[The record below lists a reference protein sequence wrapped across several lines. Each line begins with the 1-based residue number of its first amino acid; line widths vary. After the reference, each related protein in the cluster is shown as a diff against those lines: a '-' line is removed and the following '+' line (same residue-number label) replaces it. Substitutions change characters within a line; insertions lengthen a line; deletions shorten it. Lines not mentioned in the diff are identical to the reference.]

1 MMSKDDKLLNFA
13 VIGAGYW
20 GPNLAR
26 VIDQNF
32 NCDLKIVIDKSKKNL
47 ENLTKNFKHF
57 RVSTNISDLDKIK
70 LDCVAIATPP
80 ETHYE
85 IAKSLINKKINILVA
100 KPLCLNI
107 DEAKE
112 LYELSIKN
120 NVEILIDETF
130 IYSNQVK
137 ELKRYVNDK
146 NSFGELTFIDST
158 RVNLGLFQ
166 QNTNV
171 IWDLAPHEIAISSYV
186 LGEYPTKVRA
196 TSINALKIDGVEES
210 YANCEYYFEK
220 TEVLM
225 TSLIS
230 WLSPIKLRRM
240 VFGGTNQTI
249 VYDHLDYEA
258 PLKIFNQRVLTKN
271 IDGVTNYDYSIGSQ
285 FVPHIKINEPLKNEI
300 EQIVLYLKEKNTI
313 FPNNKH
319 AYNSVSVLTS
329 LIESAKNSGSYQE
342 VKLI

>member
-1 MMSKDDKLLNFA
+1 MNKNNEVLNFA

-32 NCDLKIVIDKSKKNL
+32 NCDLKIVIDKSEKNL
-47 ENLTKNFKHF
+47 ENLTKQFSHYK
-57 RVSTNISDLDKIK
+57 VSTDISEIDNFK
-70 LDCVAIATPP
+70 LDCVVIATPP
-80 ETHYE
+80 ETHYA
-85 IAKSLINKKINILVA
+85 IAKSLINKKINLLVT

-112 LYELSIKN
+112 LYDLSIKN

-130 IYSNQVK
+130 IFSNQVK
-137 ELKRYVNDK
+137 ELKKYVNDK
-146 NSFGELTFIDST
+146 KNFGELTFIDST

-171 IWDLAPHEIAISSYV
+171 IWDLAPHDIAISSYV
-186 LGEYPTKVRA
+186 LGEYPSRVRA
-196 TSINALKIDGVEES
+196 TSINALKIEGVEES
-210 YANCEYYFEK
+210 YANCEYFFEK
-220 TEVLM
+220 SEVLM
-225 TSLIS
+225 TSLVS

-240 VFGGTNQTI
+240 VFRGTNQTI
-249 VYDHLDYEA
+249 VYDHLDYEV
-258 PLKIFNQRVLTKN
+258 PLKIFNQRVLTEN

-285 FVPHIKINEPLKNEI
+285 YAPHIKINEPLKNEI
-300 EQIVLYLKEKNTI
+300 EQVVSYLKNKKDI
-313 FPNNKH
+313 FSNNRH

-329 LIESAKNSGSYQE
+329 LIQSAQDNGSYQR
-342 VKLI
+342 VGLI